1 MNHVF
6 EEHISRTV
14 EAYVDD
20 IVVKMKKASD
30 LLSDLETTFK
40 CLRAKGVKLNP
51 EKCVFGVPQGMLLG
65 FIVSKRGIKAN
76 PEKIAAITNMG
87 PIKDLKGVQ
96 RVMGCLAALSRFIS
110 RLGEKG
116 LPLYRLLRKAE
127 RFTWT
132 REAEEALGNLKPLL
146 TNAPIL
152 MPPVAGEALLIYV
165 AATTQVVSATIVV
178 ERREEGH
185 ALLVQR
191 PVYFTSEVLSETKV
205 RYPQIQKLLYAVI
218 LTRRKLRHYF
228 ESHPVTVVS
237 SFPLG
242 EIIQSREASGRIAKW
257 AVELMGET
265 LSFAPR
271 RAIKSQVLADFL
283 AEWTN
288 TQLPT
293 APIQP
298 ELWTMYFDGSLMKT
312 GAGVG
317 LLSISPLGEHVRY
330 VLRLHFPA
338 SNNVAEYEA
347 LVNGLRITFELGV
360 RRLDARG
367 DSQLVID
374 QVMKNSH
381 CRDRKMEAYCD
392 EVWRLEDKFYG
403 MELNYVARRYN
414 ETADELAKIASGR
427 TTVPLNVFSKDIYQP
442 SVKVDDA
449 PEPEEASAQ
458 PEVPSATEGEA
469 LRVEGSEMGS
479 HWSRTGRSCTWNI
492 SSEES
497 CPSTRPKLGVWL
509 GAPSR
514 SFCWV
519 MKRSCTTAAPQAF
532 SNDAYPSPKDK
543 SCYKKYTQGLA
554 VTMQHL
560 EPSWETLSDKVSTGQ
575 PRWPTPLGLYAPAG
589 SVSST
594 RDRCT
599 CPLRPCRQYPSL
611 GRLPFGVWTSS
622 APCRRHPG
630 ASSTCWSPSTNSP
643 SGSRSDP

>member
-6 EEHISRTV
+6 GEHIGRTV
-14 EAYVDD
+14 KAYIDD
-20 IVVKMKKASD
+20 IVVKTKRAYD

-51 EKCVFGVPQGMLLG
+51 EKCVFGVPRGMLLG
-65 FIVSKRGIKAN
+65 FIVSERGIEAN
-76 PEKIAAITNMG
+76 PEKIAGITSMG

-127 RFTWT
+127 CFTWT
-132 REAEEALGNLKPLL
+132 PEAEEALGNLKALL
-146 TNAPIL
+146 TNTPIL
-152 MPPVAGEALLIYV
+152 VPPAAGEALLIYV
-165 AATTQVVSATIVV
+165 AATTQVVSVAIVV

-185 ALLVQR
+185 ALPVQR
-191 PVYFTSEVLSETKV
+191 PVYFISEVLSETKA

-242 EIIQSREASGRIAKW
+242 EIIQCREASGRIAKW

-271 RAIKSQVLADFL
+271 KAIKSQVLADFL
-283 AEWTN
+283 AEWTD

-293 APIQP
+293 TPIQL

-312 GAGVG
+312 GAGAG
-317 LLSISPLGEHVRY
+317 LLFVSPLGKHLRY
-330 VLRLHFPA
+330 VIRLHFPA

-347 LVNGLRITFELGV
+347 LVNRLRIAIELGV
-360 RRLDARG
+360 RHLDSRG

-381 CRDRKMEAYCD
+381 YRDRRMEACCD
-392 EVWRLEDKFYG
+392 KVRRLENKFYG
-403 MELNYVARRYN
+403 LELNHIARRYN

-427 TTVPLNVFSKDIYQP
+427 TTVPLDVFSRDLHQP
-442 SVKVDDA
+442 SVKIDDA

-458 PEVPSATEGEA
+458 PEVPSAAPEAPSAIEEEA
-469 LRVEGSEMGS
+469 LPVE
-479 HWSRTGRSCTWNI
+479 
-492 SSEES
+492 EEQNGDAPNS
-497 CPSTRPKLGVWL
+497 NWQAPYLEYLLRGELPIDKTKARRLARRAKLFVLL
-509 GAPSR
+509 GDE
-514 SFCWV
+514 
-519 MKRSCTTAAPQAF
+519 K
-532 SNDAYPSPKDK
+532 
-543 SCYKKYTQGLA
+543 
-554 VTMQHL
+554 
-560 EPSWETLSDKVSTGQ
+560 E
-575 PRWPTPLGLYAPAG
+575 LYH
-589 SVSST
+589 
-594 RDRCT
+594 R
-599 CPLRPCRQYPSL
+599 
-611 GRLPFGVWTSS
+611 
-622 APCRRHPG
+622 
-630 ASSTCWSPSTNSP
+630 SP
-643 SGSRSDP
+643 SGILQRCISIAQGQELLQEIHSRACGHHAAPRALVGNAFRQGFYWPTAVADATRIVRSCRGCQFYAKQMHLPAQAL